1 MKGYSVRSAALFG
14 AVALAAAGLSGCGG
28 NAGGETVTAKFVS
41 AAPLVKDNQ
50 VKVDG
55 IVVGTIGDLK
65 VRNGLAEV
73 TMNLDREALP
83 LHSDATFTIRP
94 ATLLGERYVD
104 LDRGTPSAPLL
115 DTSRIVPTSQTG
127 QNVGLDDVLNTF
139 DDPTGAG
146 LASLFTTLGTGVRG
160 NGQQVDDTIKT
171 LQPSMQQIEGLAAV
185 LKNHNELLGALVQDS
200 EPILGALADN
210 NGQSMDKL
218 VGASDRLLAASA
230 AKQAE
235 LDDVLKELPGTLE
248 SGSDALKQLSKTADD
263 ATPTLKELRPFTKN
277 LDDFS
282 DELRDFSEALDPALA
297 SSKQVLDRADELL
310 IQAQRPADDLRL
322 AGPDL
327 ETAVDGTKKVVHGL
341 TQNRDTM
348 FDFIRNWALNLNG
361 FDGISHY
368 WRVALAF
375 NSDTWTA
382 LIDSLLK
389 GPGALNLNLGS
400 PTQTGTTATKSSD
413 AQPESADEAEEAPAG
428 AVGKLLKPL
437 DGLTKGVTGGSLLQK
452 KQTEDGGSTGLDKKQ
467 ESSLLGF
474 LLGGGK

>member
-1 MKGYSVRSAALFG
+1 MKGYSVRSAAMLG
-14 AVALAAAGLSGCGG
+14 AVALAVAGLSGCGSS
-28 NAGGETVTAKFVS
+28 GGETVVARFVS

-55 IVVGTIGDLK
+55 IVVGTIGDLR

-73 TMNLDREALP
+73 TMNLDPEALP

-104 LDRGTPSAPLL
+104 LDRGTASAPLL

-160 NGQQVDDTIKT
+160 NGKQVDETITT
-171 LQPSMQQIEGLAAV
+171 LQPSMQQIDGLAAV
-185 LKNHNELLGALVQDS
+185 LKNHNELLGALVSNS

-230 AKQAE
+230 AKQTE

-263 ATPTLKELRPFTKN
+263 ATPTLKELKPFTKN

-282 DELRDFSEALDPALA
+282 EELRDFSEALDPALA
-297 SSKQVLDRADELL
+297 SSKQVLDRADDLL
-310 IQAQRPADDLRL
+310 IQAQRPADDLRI

-327 ETAVDGTKKVVHGL
+327 ETTVDGTKKVVHGL
-341 TQNRDTM
+341 SENRDTM

-368 WRVALAF
+368 WRVALAL

-382 LIDSLLK
+382 LIDTLLK
-389 GPGALNLNLGS
+389 GPGALNLGLDS
-400 PTQTGTTATKSSD
+400 PTQTGTTAN
-413 AQPESADEAEEAPAG
+413 ESTQTESTAEEAPSG
-428 AVGKLLKPL
+428 AVGNLLKPL
-437 DGLTKGVTGGSLLQK
+437 NGLTKGLTGGSLLQK
-452 KQTEDGGSTGLDKKQ
+452 KKSADGGSTGLDKKQ

>member
-1 MKGYSVRSAALFG
+1 MKGYSVRSAAMLG
-14 AVALAAAGLSGCGG
+14 AVALAVAGLSGCGSS
-28 NAGGETVTAKFVS
+28 GGETVVAKFVS

-55 IVVGTIGDLK
+55 IVVGTIGDLR

-73 TMNLDREALP
+73 TMNLDPEALP

-104 LDRGTPSAPLL
+104 LDRGTASAPLL

-160 NGQQVDDTIKT
+160 NGKQVDETITT
-171 LQPSMQQIEGLAAV
+171 LQPSMQQIDGLAAV
-185 LKNHNELLGALVQDS
+185 LKNHNELLGALVSNS

-230 AKQAE
+230 AKQTE

-263 ATPTLKELRPFTKN
+263 ATPTLKELKPFTKN

-282 DELRDFSEALDPALA
+282 EELRDFSEALDPALA
-297 SSKQVLDRADELL
+297 SSKQVLDRADDLL
-310 IQAQRPADDLRL
+310 IQAQRPADDLRI

-327 ETAVDGTKKVVHGL
+327 ETTVDGTKKVVHGL
-341 TQNRDTM
+341 SENRDTM

-368 WRVALAF
+368 WRVALAL

-382 LIDSLLK
+382 LIDTLLK
-389 GPGALNLNLGS
+389 GPGALNLGLDS
-400 PTQTGTTATKSSD
+400 PTQTGTTANKST
-413 AQPESADEAEEAPAG
+413 QTESTAEEAPSG
-428 AVGKLLKPL
+428 AVGNLLKPL
-437 DGLTKGVTGGSLLQK
+437 NGLTKGLTGGSLLQK
-452 KQTEDGGSTGLDKKQ
+452 KKSADGGSTGLDKKQ

>member
-1 MKGYSVRSAALFG
+1 MKGYSMRSAAMLG
-14 AVALAAAGLSGCGG
+14 ALALATAGLSGCGG
-28 NAGGETVTAKFVS
+28 GSGSETVVAKFVS
-41 AAPLVKDNQ
+41 AAPLVKGNQ
-50 VKVDG
+50 IKVDG
-55 IVVGTIGDLK
+55 IVVGTVEDLR

-73 TMNLDREALP
+73 TMELDPEAMP
-83 LHSDATFTIRP
+83 LHSDAKFIIRP
-94 ATLLGERYVD
+94 ATLLGERFVD
-104 LDRGTPSAPLL
+104 LDRGTASAPLL
-115 DTSRIVPTSQTG
+115 DTSRVVPTSQTG

-146 LASLFTTLGTGVRG
+146 LAALFTTLGTGVRG
-160 NGQQVDDTIKT
+160 NGKQVDETITT
-171 LQPSMQQIEGLAAV
+171 LAPSMQQIEGLAAV

-263 ATPTLKELRPFTKN
+263 ATPTLKELKPFTKN

-297 SSKQVLDRADELL
+297 SSQQVLDRADQLL
-310 IQAQRPADDLRL
+310 LQAQRPSDDLRV
-322 AGPDL
+322 ASPDL
-327 ETAVDGTKKVVHGL
+327 ETAVEGTRKVVHGL
-341 TQNRDTM
+341 SENRDTM

-368 WRVALAF
+368 WRVALAL
-375 NSDTWTA
+375 NSDSWTA
-382 LIDSLLK
+382 LIDTILK
-389 GPGALNLNLGS
+389 GPGGLNLNLGS
-400 PTQTGTTATKSSD
+400 PTQTGTTAKDSTEAES
-413 AQPESADEAEEAPAG
+413 ESADGAEDAPAG
-428 AVGKLLKPL
+428 GVGNLLKPL
-437 DGLTKGVTGGSLLQK
+437 NGLTKGLTGGSLLQK
-452 KQTEDGGSTGLDKKQ
+452 KQAPDGSSTGLDKKQ

>member
-1 MKGYSVRSAALFG
+1 MKGYSVRSAAMLG
-14 AVALAAAGLSGCGG
+14 ALALAIAGLSGCGSS
-28 NAGGETVTAKFVS
+28 GGETVVARFVS

-55 IVVGTIGDLK
+55 IVVGTIGDLR

-104 LDRGTPSAPLL
+104 LDRGTASAPLL

-160 NGQQVDDTIKT
+160 NGKQVDEAIST
-171 LQPSMQQIEGLAAV
+171 LQPSMQQVEGLAAV
-185 LKNHNELLGALVQDS
+185 LKNHNELLGALVQDA
-200 EPILGALADN
+200 EPIVGALADN
-210 NGQSMDKL
+210 DGQSMDKL
-218 VGASDRLLAASA
+218 VGASDRLLGASA

-235 LDDVLKELPGTLE
+235 LDDVLKELPGTLS

-263 ATPTLKELRPFTKN
+263 ATPTLKELKPFTKN

-282 DELRDFSEALDPALA
+282 EELRDFSEALDPALA
-297 SSKQVLDRADELL
+297 SSKQVLDRADDLL
-310 IQAQRPADDLRL
+310 IQAQRPADDLRV

-327 ETAVDGTKKVVHGL
+327 ETTVDGTKKVVHGL
-341 TQNRDTM
+341 SENRDTM

-368 WRVALAF
+368 WRVALAL

-382 LIDSLLK
+382 LIDTLLK
-389 GPGALNLNLGS
+389 GPGALNLGLDS
-400 PTQTGTTATKSSD
+400 PTQTGTTANKSTQS
-413 AQPESADEAEEAPAG
+413 ESTAEEAPSG
-428 AVGKLLKPL
+428 AVGNLLKPL
-437 DGLTKGVTGGSLLQK
+437 NGLTKGLTGGSLLQK
-452 KQTEDGGSTGLDKKQ
+452 KKSPDGGSTGLDKKQ